1 MNLPN
6 KLTVA
11 RCIMTAFFVAL
22 FSFDNVV
29 CYAIGYVVF
38 VTAAITDY
46 YDGKIARERNLVTNF
61 GKLLDPVALGIGA
74 AIAHAFAREGA
85 ALSLSGRKLQTL
97 EMQADELRKAF
108 PGVKLH
114 LSVMDLSDPASVE
127 AAHRTNHAALGPVTV
142 LVNNAG
148 QALSQPFAKTD
159 LQLWQQMLNVNLTGT
174 YLCIQSALPDL
185 LLAGSQ
191 GKAARIVN
199 IASTA
204 GLKGYAYVSAYAAA
218 KHGVIGLTRSLALEL
233 ARKGVTVNA
242 VCPGF
247 TETDIVR
254 NSIANIVAKTGQT
267 EAQAREA
274 LVAHNPQKKMIQ
286 PDEVAALVAYL
297 TRPEAAAI
305 TGQDIAIC
313 GGASLN
319 H

>member
-1 MNLPN
+1 MRH
-6 KLTVA
+6 VW
-11 RCIMTAFFVAL
+11 
-22 FSFDNVV
+22 
-29 CYAIGYVVF
+29 
-38 VTAAITDY
+38 IT
-46 YDGKIARERNLVTNF
+46 GAGR
-61 GKLLDPVALGIGA
+61 GIGA

-85 ALSLSGRKLQTL
+85 ALSLSGRNLQTL
-97 EMQADELRKAF
+97 ESQAAELRKAF

-114 LSVMDLSDPASVE
+114 LSVMDLSDPASVD
-127 AAHRTNHAALGPVTV
+127 AAHRANHAALGPVTV

-174 YLCIQSALPDL
+174 YLCIQAALPDL
-185 LLAGSQ
+185 LAESAKGHT
-191 GKAARIVN
+191 ARIVN

-204 GLKGYAYVSAYAAA
+204 GLKGFAYVSAYAAA

-254 NSIANIVAKTGQT
+254 ESLANIVAKTGQT
-267 EAQAREA
+267 EAQARDA

-286 PDEVAALVAYL
+286 PDEVAQAVMWLCN
-297 TRPEAAAI
+297 EAAASVN
-305 TGQDIAIC
+305 GQSIAVD
-313 GGASLN
+313 GGETM
-319 H
+319 

>member
-1 MNLPN
+1 MRH
-6 KLTVA
+6 VW
-11 RCIMTAFFVAL
+11 
-22 FSFDNVV
+22 
-29 CYAIGYVVF
+29 
-38 VTAAITDY
+38 IT
-46 YDGKIARERNLVTNF
+46 GAGR
-61 GKLLDPVALGIGA
+61 GIGA

-85 ALSLSGRKLQTL
+85 ALSLSGRNLQTL
-97 EMQADELRKAF
+97 ESQAAELRKAF

-114 LSVMDLSDPASVE
+114 LSVMDLSDPSSVE
-127 AAHRTNHAALGPVTV
+127 AAHRANHVALGPVTV

-174 YLCIQSALPDL
+174 YLCIQAALPDL
-185 LLAGSQ
+185 LAESAKGHT
-191 GKAARIVN
+191 ARIVN

-204 GLKGYAYVSAYAAA
+204 GLKGFAYVSAYAAA

-254 NSIANIVAKTGQT
+254 ESLANIVAKTGQT
-267 EAQAREA
+267 EAQARDA

-286 PDEVAALVAYL
+286 PDEVAQAVMWLCS
-297 TRPEAAAI
+297 EAAASVN
-305 TGQDIAIC
+305 GQSIAVD
-313 GGASLN
+313 GGETM
-319 H
+319 

>member
-1 MNLPN
+1 MRH
-6 KLTVA
+6 VW
-11 RCIMTAFFVAL
+11 
-22 FSFDNVV
+22 
-29 CYAIGYVVF
+29 
-38 VTAAITDY
+38 IT
-46 YDGKIARERNLVTNF
+46 GAGR
-61 GKLLDPVALGIGA
+61 GIGA
-74 AIAHAFAREGA
+74 AVAHAFAREGA
-85 ALSLSGRKLQTL
+85 ALSLSGRNLQTL
-97 EMQADELRKAF
+97 EAQAAVLRKAY

-114 LSVMDLSDPASVE
+114 LSTMDLSDPESVMM
-127 AAHRTNHAALGPVTV
+127 AHRSNQTALGPVTV

-148 QALSQPFAKTD
+148 QALSQPFVKTD

-174 YLCIQSALPDL
+174 YLCIQAALPDL
-185 LLAGSQ
+185 LAEGAKGQ
-191 GKAARIVN
+191 AARIVN

-254 NSIANIVAKTGQT
+254 DSIANIVAKTGQT

-286 PDEVAALVAYL
+286 PDEVAQAVMWLCS
-297 TRPEAAAI
+297 EAAASVN
-305 TGQDIAIC
+305 GQSIAVD
-313 GGASLN
+313 GGETM
-319 H
+319 

>member
-1 MNLPN
+1 MRH
-6 KLTVA
+6 VW
-11 RCIMTAFFVAL
+11 
-22 FSFDNVV
+22 
-29 CYAIGYVVF
+29 
-38 VTAAITDY
+38 IT
-46 YDGKIARERNLVTNF
+46 GAGR
-61 GKLLDPVALGIGA
+61 GIGA

-85 ALSLSGRKLQTL
+85 ALSLSGRNLQTL
-97 EMQADELRKAF
+97 ESQAAELRKAF

-127 AAHRTNHAALGPVTV
+127 AAHRANHAALGPVTV
-142 LVNNAG
+142 LINNAG

-174 YLCIQSALPDL
+174 YLCIQAALPDL
-185 LLAGSQ
+185 LAESAKGHT
-191 GKAARIVN
+191 ARIVN

-204 GLKGYAYVSAYAAA
+204 GLKGFAYVSAYAAA

-254 NSIANIVAKTGQT
+254 ESLANIVAKTGQT
-267 EAQAREA
+267 EAQARDA

-286 PDEVAALVAYL
+286 PDEVAQAVMWLCS
-297 TRPEAAAI
+297 EAAASVN
-305 TGQDIAIC
+305 GQSIAVD
-313 GGASLN
+313 GGETM
-319 H
+319 

>member
-1 MNLPN
+1 MRH
-6 KLTVA
+6 VW
-11 RCIMTAFFVAL
+11 
-22 FSFDNVV
+22 
-29 CYAIGYVVF
+29 
-38 VTAAITDY
+38 IT
-46 YDGKIARERNLVTNF
+46 GAGR
-61 GKLLDPVALGIGA
+61 GIGA

-85 ALSLSGRKLQTL
+85 ALSLSGRNLQTL
-97 EMQADELRKAF
+97 ESQAAELRKAF

-127 AAHRTNHAALGPVTV
+127 AAHRANHAALGPVTV

-174 YLCIQSALPDL
+174 YLCIQAALPDL
-185 LLAGSQ
+185 LAESAKGHT
-191 GKAARIVN
+191 ARIVN

-204 GLKGYAYVSAYAAA
+204 GLKGFAYVSAYAAA

-254 NSIANIVAKTGQT
+254 ESLANIVAKTGQT
-267 EAQAREA
+267 EAQARDA

-286 PDEVAALVAYL
+286 PDEVAQAVMWLCS
-297 TRPEAAAI
+297 EAAASVN
-305 TGQDIAIC
+305 GQSIAVD
-313 GGASLN
+313 GGETM
-319 H
+319 